1 MFTEKK
7 KTDLELLRALCDCE
21 TLSDKEREAFE
32 SMLARTK
39 GGRFELT
46 SSQRQWVED
55 AHKKHEL
62 DAGEV
67 QNLVSSGQ
75 VPRGKETH
83 FPFETMA
90 RPLKPPGR
98 K

>member
-7 KTDLELLRALCDCE
+7 VSEFEMLKALCEHDGL
-21 TLSDKEREAFE
+21 TDKEREAFE

-39 GGRFELT
+39 GGRFPL
-46 SSQRQWVED
+46 SPAQRDWVD
-55 AHKKHEL
+55 GAYRKHEL
-62 DAGEV
+62 DAGEA

-75 VPRGKETH
+75 VPRGKETN
-83 FPFETMA
+83 FPFESMP

-98 K
+98 T

>member
-1 MFTEKK
+1 MFEPKK
-7 KTDLELLRALCDCE
+7 VSEFEMLKALCEHDGL
-21 TLSDKEREAFE
+21 TDKEREAFE
-32 SMLARTK
+32 SMMARTK
-39 GGRFELT
+39 GGRFPL
-46 SSQRQWVED
+46 SPAQKDWVEG
-55 AHKKHEL
+55 AYKKHEL
-62 DAGEV
+62 DAGEA

-75 VPRGKETH
+75 VPRGKETN

>member
-1 MFTEKK
+1 MFAEKK
-7 KTDLELLRALCDCE
+7 LSEFEMLKALCEHDGL
-21 TLSDKEREAFE
+21 TDKEREAFE

-39 GGRFELT
+39 GGRFPL
-46 SSQRQWVED
+46 SPAQKDWVD
-55 AHKKHEL
+55 GAYRKHEL
-62 DAGEV
+62 DAGA

-75 VPRGKETH
+75 VPRGKETN

-90 RPLKPPGR
+90 RPLRPPGR